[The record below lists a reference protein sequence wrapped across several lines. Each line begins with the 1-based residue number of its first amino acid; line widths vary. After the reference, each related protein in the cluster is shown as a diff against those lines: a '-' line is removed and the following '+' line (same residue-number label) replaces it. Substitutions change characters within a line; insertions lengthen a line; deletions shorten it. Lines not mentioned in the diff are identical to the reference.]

1 MPHLKSLLSKILV
14 LVLFTALWALLTE
27 SKYINPL
34 FLSTPNETITELI
47 NLFLNENIISDI
59 IATLSR
65 ALIGFGLA
73 SIFGIFL
80 GLIFGYFTRIYDSFE
95 FLIDFFR
102 SIPATALFPLFLLV
116 FGIGDEAKIA
126 ITFWAASFFVILNT
140 IYGVRFGSKIR
151 VRAGKLLKLSNFDL
165 FWKIILPQAMPQ
177 IFAGMRVALS
187 YCLVLAVVTEMFIGG
202 RDGLGKRIIDSQL
215 VYNIPTVYATILIA
229 GSIGYSLNLI
239 FSFVEKKV
247 VFWNT

>member
-1 MPHLKSLLSKILV
+1 MPHLKSLLSKFLV
-14 LVLFTALWALLTE
+14 LALFITLWAILTE
-27 SKYINPL
+27 TKYINPL
-34 FLSTPNETITELI
+34 FLSTPKETAVELL
-47 NLFLNENIISDI
+47 NLFTKENIIVDI

-65 ALIGFGLA
+65 AMIGFTLA
-73 SIFGIFL
+73 SIFGVFL
-80 GLIFGYFTRIYDSFE
+80 GLIFGYFTRIYDSFG

-126 ITFWAASFFVILNT
+126 ITFWAASFLVILNT

-151 VRAGKLLKLSNFDL
+151 VKAGKLLKLSNLDL
-165 FWKIILPQAMPQ
+165 FWKIILPQALPQ
-177 IFAGMRVALS
+177 ILAGMRVALS

-215 VYNIPTVYATILIA
+215 VYNIPTVYATILVA
-229 GSIGYSLNLI
+229 GFVDYSLNLI
-239 FSFVEKKV
+239 FSFVEKRV
-247 VFWNT
+247 VFWNA

>member
-1 MPHLKSLLSKILV
+1 MPQLKSLLSKL
-14 LVLFTALWALLTE
+14 LVLFLFITLWSILTE
-27 SKYINPL
+27 TKFVNPL
-34 FLSTPNETITELI
+34 FLSTPKETATELL
-47 NLFLNENIISDI
+47 NLFSNENIISDI

-65 ALIGFGLA
+65 AMIGFGLA
-73 SIFGIFL
+73 SFFGIIL

-151 VRAGKLLKLSNFDL
+151 VKAGKLLKLSNFDL

-229 GSIGYSLNLI
+229 GFIGYSLNLA
-239 FSFVEKKV
+239 FSFIEKRV